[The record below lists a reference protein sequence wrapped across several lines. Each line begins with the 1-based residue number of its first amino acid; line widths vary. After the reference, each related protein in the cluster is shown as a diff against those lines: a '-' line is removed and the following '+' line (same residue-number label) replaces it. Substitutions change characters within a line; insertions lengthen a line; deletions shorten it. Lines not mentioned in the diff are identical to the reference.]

1 MDLSSG
7 NGSLKKKKM
16 TKQLT
21 GKRNDTSLHHVVRA
35 GNLEAVRE
43 ILSGASDD
51 VALKELL
58 SAQNQSGET
67 GLYVAAECGC
77 IELVREMLQYH
88 DANVASIK
96 AKNGYDALL
105 ISAKQGDI
113 GLFLFF
119 FLQSSVFLKRY

>member
-1 MDLSSG
+1 MVVPSG
-7 NGSLKKKKM
+7 NGSLEKKKM

-21 GKRNDTSLHHVVRA
+21 GKRNDTALHHAVRA
-35 GNLEAVRE
+35 SNLEAVRE

-51 VALKELL
+51 AALEELL

-77 IELVREMLQYH
+77 VELVREMLQYH

-105 ISAKQGDI
+105 ISAKQGDVGI
-113 GLFLFF
+113 LFI
-119 FLQSSVFLKRY
+119 FLPLILCFS